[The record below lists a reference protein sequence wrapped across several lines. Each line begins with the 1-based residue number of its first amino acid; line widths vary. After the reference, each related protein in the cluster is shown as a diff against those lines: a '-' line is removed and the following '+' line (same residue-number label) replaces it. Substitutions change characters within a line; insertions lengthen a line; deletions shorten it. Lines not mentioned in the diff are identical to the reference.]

1 VTSREESGQGT
12 AIVHHWGVMSLTI
25 LIVYTVELSTCSW
38 KGSHMRPVSLIGV
51 AYLLVGAC
59 VAAFAQAPMGTWS
72 TAAPLPQPRAEH
84 AVIGLD
90 GKIYAIAGGIPQA
103 DGAGMQHNGA
113 STLVEDYDPATDHWR
128 VRAPLPRA
136 LTHVGLAALDGKIYA
151 IGGFLGDVHKDAQ
164 ADAFVYDPAPNQWST
179 LPALPAPRG
188 SVGTVALNGK
198 LHAIGGRDPQDQVQ
212 ATHDIFDPVQRTW
225 TPAAPLPVA
234 RDHLAAVVVD
244 GKIHVVGGRTG
255 NYTEVTAYHDV
266 YDPASDT
273 WSQAPPLPT
282 PRSAM
287 AATLYKN
294 MIVVFGGECRDGKTF
309 AENEGYDVATGQ
321 WKTLQPA
328 EGRHGFGAAS
338 VGDRAYFVA
347 GAHGCGSTVVS
358 KELRVFTL
366 P

>member
-1 VTSREESGQGT
+1 
-12 AIVHHWGVMSLTI
+12 MSLTI

-90 GKIYAIAGGIPQA
+90 GKIYAIAGGIPQV
-103 DGAGMQHNGA
+103 DGTGMQQNGA

-188 SVGTVALNGK
+188 SVGTVALHGK
-198 LHAIGGRDPQDQVQ
+198 IHAIGGRNPQDQVQ

-244 GKIHVVGGRTG
+244 GKIHIVGGRTG

-266 YDPASDT
+266 YDPASNT